1 VELQVVPNLVTLEV
15 YAELVVVE
23 MEVVPEVLA
32 PVDE

>member
-15 YAELVVVE
+15 YAELVGVE